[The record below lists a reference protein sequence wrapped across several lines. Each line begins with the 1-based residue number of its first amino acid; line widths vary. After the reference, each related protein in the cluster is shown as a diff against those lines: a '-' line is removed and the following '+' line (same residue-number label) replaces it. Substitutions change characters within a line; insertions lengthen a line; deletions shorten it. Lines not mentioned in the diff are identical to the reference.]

1 MYKVNL
7 LCLNIIKTSPIIVVN
22 LLFQVF
28 LKMRIYQ
35 SHLYMDINT
44 KIFRDN
50 FLQYYRPLCLFA
62 LHYLK
67 DIDDAEDTVQDCF
80 MELWK
85 RKEKGFEVSGLKSYL
100 YSMVRNRC
108 IDILK
113 KDSLIDGNVQPSDL
127 EEILSDEE
135 CEEWSYEEAR
145 IWTAIEAL
153 PEKCKEVFLLAKRD
167 GMKYE
172 EIAVRLH
179 ISVNTVK
186 NQVSKALKTLKEG
199 VRKVYLF
206 FFG

>member
-1 MYKVNL
+1 
-7 LCLNIIKTSPIIVVN
+7 
-22 LLFQVF
+22 
-28 LKMRIYQ
+28 
-35 SHLYMDINT
+35 MDINT

-67 DIDDAEDTVQDCF
+67 DIDDAEDAVQDCF

-85 RKEKGFEVSGLKSYL
+85 RKEKGFEVSG
-100 YSMVRNRC
+100 
-108 IDILK
+108 DILK

-145 IWTAIEAL
+145 IWTAIESL

-186 NQVSKALKTLKEG
+186 NQMSKALKTLKES

>member
-1 MYKVNL
+1 
-7 LCLNIIKTSPIIVVN
+7 
-22 LLFQVF
+22 
-28 LKMRIYQ
+28 MRIYQ

-67 DIDDAEDTVQDCF
+67 NIDDAEDAVQDCF

-85 RKEKGFEVSGLKSYL
+85 RKEKGFEVSGFKSYL

-135 CEEWSYEEAR
+135 CEEWSYVHIPADTR
-145 IWTAIEAL
+145 SAF
-153 PEKCKEVFLLAKRD
+153 PV
-167 GMKYE
+167 
-172 EIAVRLH
+172 
-179 ISVNTVK
+179 ISV
-186 NQVSKALKTLKEG
+186 QSPVSIQ
-199 VRKVYLF
+199 YCWQS
-206 FFG
+206 